1 MVGGLGNSLAGD
13 TGLFLGLGSGNGL
26 GFLAPEEDD
35 DEDLVGDDVERGRFR
50 LGLSESDEDTSLGD
64 RLRTGEALRE
74 LERDLGLGRGLG
86 GGDFTLSSGVWS
98 IMSSN
103 IPIKLLINTGFLT

>member
-13 TGLFLGLGSGNGL
+13 TGLFFGLGSGNGL

-86 GGDFTLSSGVWS
+86 GGDLRVLVSFKIL
-98 IMSSN
+98 
-103 IPIKLLINTGFLT
+103 